1 MLEAAR
7 AGRVRRVL
15 LAAGLKAD
23 PRLDEIRR
31 LARVE
36 EVPPA
41 RLESLARGAVH
52 QGVVAEVAP
61 RRLLS
66 LRELLSSP
74 PDLLVALDGIQ
85 DPHNLGAILRSAEA
99 AGAGGVILPERRSA
113 PLSPAAAK
121 ASAGAI
127 EHLRLCQVSGLAGA
141 LPEVKKAGLWVVA
154 LDPDGE
160 LAAWDFDF
168 TQPVCVVVGGEG
180 QGVGRLV
187 GERSDARVRL
197 PMKGRVASLNASAA
211 AAALLYEVT
220 RQRETKTPSP
230 PRGEG

>member
-15 LAAGLKAD
+15 VATGLGHD

-31 LARVE
+31 LAHVE

-52 QGVVAEVAP
+52 QGVVAEVAA

-66 LRELLSSP
+66 LRELLSEP
-74 PDLLVALDGIQ
+74 PDLLVALDGVQ

-127 EHLRLCQVSGLAGA
+127 EHLRLCQVPGLAGA

-160 LAAWDFDF
+160 LAAWDFDL

-187 GERSDARVRL
+187 GQRADVRVRL
-197 PMKGRVASLNASAA
+197 PMKGRIGSLNASAA

-220 RQRETKTPSP
+220 RQRET
-230 PRGEG
+230 RR